1 MRRAWALA
9 LAGVLL
15 AGVTTVGYAASRGLL
30 TRTQACGTTIGT
42 LTSANPNRVNLTLQ
56 NVGTIHV
63 GVSGQMHANA
73 TLAANGFFSL
83 HAGSVIEFSN
93 FQGGLSCTAAGPVNV
108 EVIEELN

>member
-15 AGVTTVGYAASRGLL
+15 AGVTVGYAASRGVL
-30 TRTQACGTTIGT
+30 TETRECLTTIGT
-42 LTSANPNRVNLTLQ
+42 LVNANPSRVNLTLQ

-93 FQGGLSCTAAGPVNV
+93 FQGGLSCTAAGSVNV
-108 EVIEELN
+108 QVIEEIQ